1 MKIVTSRFGEIEID
15 KRLAI
20 HFPGGLPG
28 FPEHKEFA
36 ILEHKTGSPFCWLQ
50 SLTHPDLAFV
60 MTDPNIVLPDYLSE
74 LPPEEKY
81 FFHQEGNTE
90 DIVVFAFVTIP
101 PGKAKEATVNLLGPI
116 VINTK
121 SGTGKQVILSNSRYN
136 HRHPLI
142 PA

>member
-1 MKIVTSRFGEIEID
+1 LKIETSRFGEIEID
-15 KRLAI
+15 KKLAI
-20 HFPGGLPG
+20 HFPSGLPG

-60 MTDPNIVLPDYLSE
+60 MTDPNIVLPGYLSD
-74 LPPEEKY
+74 LSPEEKY
-81 FFHQEGNTE
+81 FFHQGDSKEE
-90 DIVVFAFVTIP
+90 IVVFAFVTIP
-101 PGKAKEATVNLLGPI
+101 PGRAKEATVNLLGPI

-121 SGTGKQVILSNSRYN
+121 SGTGKQIILSNSGYS

-142 PA
+142 SA